1 MKKKLLAAVLSASLG
16 ASVLVACGDNNGG
29 DGAVEQGYTLS
40 SSQLLDNPTTEFFAD
55 STAAVV
61 ASKERA
67 WDGAKLAVSRGVP
80 LIVGEAPEGM
90 DLSSDEVS
98 DLTTGAPEEP
108 APKDIAAAI
117 AALPLPEG
125 AENPANSVN
134 AVATAT
140 TDVAKLAT
148 ARAAGAEIEIL
159 PVADPRASQ
168 KVMDGENVVALGEEF
183 GTQEKFDSMVEM
195 ASWGEVA
202 GGGGLV
208 FPGKRMIA
216 LYGHPSGPAL
226 GVMGEQPP
234 AEAVKRAQDLVAQY
248 QQYEEL
254 PIIPAF
260 EIITTVA
267 AVEPGPDGNY
277 SNETAIEDIQPYVDA
292 ITQAGGYAVLDLQP
306 GTGKF
311 IDQAKMYAP
320 LLENPNVGL
329 ALDPE
334 WQIQPG
340 ETPAA
345 RVGNTTAQ
353 EINEVSEWLAGF
365 VREKQIPQ
373 KMLILHQFQ
382 LQMIR
387 DREQLNVDHP
397 ELAIV
402 LHADGHGAPEQKFDT
417 WNVLK
422 QGLQPEIFL
431 AWKNFIDEDTP
442 MFDPRRTYETV
453 DPRPWF
459 VSYQ

>member
-1 MKKKLLAAVLSASLG
+1 MSASLG
-16 ASVLVACGDNNGG
+16 ASVLVACGNDNGG
-29 DGAVEQGYTLS
+29 EGSVEQGYSLS
-40 SSQLLDNPTTEFFAD
+40 ASQLLANPTEEFFAD
-55 STAAVV
+55 SDGAVV
-61 ASKERA
+61 ASEQRA
-67 WDGAKLAVSRGVP
+67 WDGAKMAVERGVP
-80 LIVGEAPEGM
+80 LYIGQAPEGM
-90 DLSSDEVS
+90 DLTSDDVS
-98 DLTTGAPEEP
+98 DLTTGTPKVPAPENL
-108 APKDIAAAI
+108 AAAV

-125 AENPANSVN
+125 ADNPANSVA
-134 AVATAT
+134 AVATAE
-140 TDVAKLAT
+140 TDIAKLAT

-159 PVADPRASQ
+159 PVADPRASE
-168 KVMDGENVVALGEEF
+168 KVMAGENVVALGQEF
-183 GTQEKFDSMVEM
+183 GTEEKFNDLIEM

-234 AEAVKRAQDLVAQY
+234 AEAVQRAKDLVAQY
-248 QQYEEL
+248 QEFEEL
-254 PIIPAF
+254 PVIPAF

-277 SNETAIEDIQPYVDA
+277 SNETAVEDIKPYVDA
-292 ITQAGGYAVLDLQP
+292 ITEAGGYAVLDLQP

-311 IDQAKMYAP
+311 LDQAKMYES

-345 RVGNTTAQ
+345 RVGNTTAA

-382 LQMIR
+382 VQMIR

-397 ELAIV
+397 EIAIV

-442 MFDPRRTYETV
+442 MFNPQQTYETV